1 MRTDRLFAR
10 LTALSAA
17 AMLAGCAAT
26 RLEQPIAGFSCC
38 NLRANAGW
46 ISSNNV
52 QGGDLIP
59 LGVPVELTSIKRQYY
74 VYGTV
79 NGRELGLRDDSA
91 KVEQD
96 TLRWVRRVVVAE
108 DPRPQLAA
116 WPSDVRAAIGAAR
129 VFAGMTRTQV
139 AMALGYPSPNDTRDL
154 AGPTWRYWTPAEDL
168 PVDLRFGE
176 DGRLTALVGKESAV
190 RTLEFQP

>member
-1 MRTDRLFAR
+1 MRAHRPFAWP
-10 LTALSAA
+10 TAVAA
-17 AMLAGCAAT
+17 AALLTGCAAVK
-26 RLEQPIAGFSCC
+26 LEQPIAGFSCC

-46 ISSNNV
+46 ISSNNL

-59 LGVPVELTSIKRQYY
+59 LGVPIELTTIKRQFY

-91 KVEQD
+91 KTEQD

-108 DPRPQLAA
+108 DPRPQMSA
-116 WPSDVRAAIGAAR
+116 WPPEVRAAIGAAR
-129 VFAGMTRTQV
+129 VFTGMTRAQV

-190 RTLEFQP
+190 RTLELQR